1 MGERKPPVP
10 AVTVAAA
17 DSDTIWVFGDF
28 RLSRHDGLS
37 RRGANGRGEP
47 VMLGS
52 RALDLLHTLVGRQ
65 GELVTKHDLMEATWP
80 GLAVEESNLS
90 VQFSTLRRALD
101 EGRRDGSCIQTVIG
115 RGYRFLPAVSVES
128 AIMPDPG
135 PADAT
140 PAPPGFPG
148 PTVAVLPFI
157 NFSRDPR
164 WESFCDGL
172 VEDIITGL
180 TRQRDL
186 LLIARQS
193 SAAFKGRTTDIREI
207 GRTLGARYIVE
218 GSVQVRPGHLRVTA
232 QLIDSTT
239 GVTLWANHYS
249 RKEVDLFDVQEDIVD
264 HVLAAL
270 GGLGGAILQAELTAA
285 RRKRPATLQ
294 AYELYLLSYEQ
305 EERSDRE
312 GTLRAI
318 ELVNLALAAD
328 PHLARAWI
336 VLAWSLGTAMQ
347 NGWIEDTLAAR
358 ARERAAVLKAAELD
372 PGDSIA
378 LAALTGL
385 LFRENNFTSARET
398 TERALAAGANHADT
412 LALIAKYVA
421 CVLDRP
427 DEAMTLMAR
436 SFAINPSV
444 PTWYYLNHI
453 RVPYFARRFDMVLDH
468 FARLVSDP
476 AIGSR
481 RLRAQKLFRVLALAQ
496 LDRVEDAGVALRDLR
511 VVDPTLA
518 VISREAAGLSPNA
531 RDLFRD
537 GLRKAG
543 LADFSFLIP
552 S

>member
-1 MGERKPPVP
+1 MGERKPPNPSAHV
-10 AVTVAAA
+10 ASASTDTVWLF
-17 DSDTIWVFGDF
+17 DDL
-28 RLSRHDGLS
+28 RLSLFGGLS
-37 RRGANGRGEP
+37 RRSANGQWEP
-47 VMLGS
+47 TVLGS
-52 RALDLLHTLVGRQ
+52 RALDLLRALVMRA
-65 GELVTKHDLMEATWP
+65 GELVTKDDLMRAAWP

-90 VQFSTLRRALD
+90 VQFSTLRRVLD
-101 EGRRDGSCIQTVIG
+101 DGRVGGSCIQTVIG
-115 RGYRFLPAVSVES
+115 RGYRFLPSVTVE
-128 AIMPDPG
+128 AAG
-135 PADAT
+135 PAQLGQFHTA
-140 PAPPGFPG
+140 PAPPSFAG
-148 PTVAVLPFI
+148 PTVAVLPFD

-164 WESFCDGL
+164 WDSFCDGL

-180 TRQRDL
+180 ARQRDL

-193 SAAFKGRTTDIREI
+193 SAAFKGRTTDVREI

-218 GSVQVRPGHLRVTA
+218 GSVQVQPGHLRVTA
-232 QLIDSTT
+232 QLIDSAT
-239 GVTLWANHYS
+239 GLTLWANHYS
-249 RKEVDLFDVQEDIVD
+249 RREADLFEVQEDIVD

-318 ELVNLALAAD
+318 ELVHLALAAD

-336 VLAWSLGTAMQ
+336 VLAWALGTALQ
-347 NGWIEDTLAAR
+347 NGWVEDTLATR
-358 ARERAAVLKAAELD
+358 AQERAAILKAAELD
-372 PGDSIA
+372 PSDSVA

-385 LFRENNFTSARET
+385 LFRDGNYASARET

-412 LALIAKYVA
+412 LALITKYMA

-427 DEAMTLMAR
+427 DEAMSLMAR
-436 SFAINPSV
+436 SFALNPTV
-444 PTWYYLNHI
+444 PTWYYLNQI
-453 RVPYFARRFDMVLDH
+453 RVPYFARRFDMVLDQ
-468 FARLVSDP
+468 FTRLMADAMFSK
-476 AIGSR
+476 R
-481 RLRAQKLFRVLALAQ
+481 RLRAQKLFKVLALAQ
-496 LDRVEDAGVALRDLR
+496 LDRVEDADVALRDLR

-518 VISREAAGLSPNA
+518 VIAREAAGLCPNA

-543 LADFSFLIP
+543 LAEFVFLIP
-552 S
+552 R